1 MLRLVRT
8 ELFVMDVAQQIGWY
22 LEETGLDEIFAAELA
37 RRFAAAVDETLELL
51 ARTPGAGRPRAARFS
66 DLKGYRGFNVF
77 EPFGRFRIYY
87 RVMGKELHAERL
99 LEGHRLAASD
109 DR

>member
-1 MLRLVRT
+1 MLRIVRT
-8 ELFVMDVAQQIGWY
+8 ELLVADVAHQIQWY

-37 RRFAAAVDETLELL
+37 QRFAAAVEETLEFL
-51 ARTPGAGRPRAARFS
+51 ARTPGAGRPRSVRFA

-87 RVMGKELHAERL
+87 RVIGQELHAERL
-99 LEGHRLAASD
+99 LEGHRLTASD

>member
-1 MLRLVRT
+1 MLSIVIT
-8 ELFVMDVAQQIGWY
+8 DHFSADVDSQMRWY
-22 LEETGLDEIFAAELA
+22 LEQTGLDDVEAAELTQ
-37 RRFAAAVDETLELL
+37 RFAAAVEETLVFLS
-51 ARTPGAGRPRAARFS
+51 RTPGAGRSRVARFS
-66 DLKGYRGFNVF
+66 DLTGYRGFNVF

-87 RVMGKELHAERL
+87 RVLGEELHAERL

>member
-1 MLRLVRT
+1 MLSIVRT
-8 ELFVMDVAQQIGWY
+8 ELFVSDVDQQIHWY
-22 LEETGLDEIFAAELA
+22 LEETGLEEVLAAELA
-37 RRFAAAVDETLELL
+37 QRFAAAVEESLEFL
-51 ARTPGAGRPRAARFS
+51 ARTPGAGRPRAVRFS
-66 DLKGYRGFNVF
+66 DLTGYRGFHLF

-87 RVMGKELHAERL
+87 RLIGEALHAERL

>member
-1 MLRLVRT
+1 MLPIFRT
-8 ELFVMDVAQQIGWY
+8 DVFAADVDEQIDWF

-37 RRFAAAVDETLELL
+37 QRFAAAVEETLEFL
-51 ARTPGAGRPRAARFS
+51 AQAPLAGRPRSVRFS
-66 DLKGYRGFNVF
+66 DLTGYRGFNVF

-87 RVMGKELHAERL
+87 RVIGEELHAERL

-109 DR
+109 ER

>member
-1 MLRLVRT
+1 MLSIVRT
-8 ELFVMDVAQQIGWY
+8 ELFVADVEKQIDWY
-22 LEETGLDEIFAAELA
+22 LEETGLDEVFAAELA
-37 RRFAAAVDETLELL
+37 QRFAVAVEETLEFL
-51 ARTPGAGRPRAARFS
+51 ARTPGAGRPRVVRFS
-66 DLKGYRGFNVF
+66 DLTGYRGFRVF

-87 RVMGKELHAERL
+87 RVLGEELHAERL

>member
-1 MLRLVRT
+1 MLRILRT
-8 ELFVMDVAQQIGWY
+8 EAFVADFDRQIDWY
-22 LEETGLDEIFAAELA
+22 LGETDLDDIFAAELA
-37 RRFAAAVDETLELL
+37 QRFAATVEETLEFL
-51 ARTPGAGRPRAARFS
+51 ARNPGAGHPRVVRFS

-77 EPFGRFRIYY
+77 NPFGRFRVYY
-87 RVMGKELHAERL
+87 RVIGREFHAERL